1 MLPEYELLRVQH
13 EERRNLILARKVKCL
28 HVTFMPKKDLKP
40 NEVSSSWK
48 K

>member
-1 MLPEYELLRVQH
+1 MLPEYKLLRVQH
-13 EERRNLILARKVKCL
+13 EKRQQIILARKVNCL
-28 HVTFMPKKDLKP
+28 HVTFMPKKDLKS